1 MADVLTPK
9 RERFCEEYLVDL
21 CGAEAAVRAGYARSG
36 AKQEAY
42 RLMAM
47 PVVQERIAELQAARS
62 DRTAITADR
71 VLEEAGRIGFAKITD
86 LVRWGVKE
94 VAIGFDADG
103 KRLAPQDIGDA
114 VMVHH
119 ELAPFLEPIN
129 SDELPEHVKAA
140 VSEVALTK
148 DGLKLKLHG
157 KVEALN
163 LAARHLGMFVD
174 RHEVTGAGGKPL
186 VADEAT
192 TAARVAAL
200 IAAAK
205 ARRDGEAD
213 DGDAA
218 S

>member
-1 MADVLTPK
+1 MADDLTPK
-9 RERFCEEYLVDL
+9 REQFCQEYLIDL
-21 CGAEAAVRAGYARSG
+21 NGAEAAIRAGYARSG

-42 RLMAM
+42 RLMAR
-47 PVVQERIAELQAARS
+47 PEVQERIAALQAARS
-62 DRTAITADR
+62 ERTSITADR

-94 VAIGFDADG
+94 VAIGFDGDG
-103 KRLAPQDIGDA
+103 KRLSPQDIGDA
-114 VMVHH
+114 VVVHH
-119 ELAPFLEPIN
+119 ELAPFLEPID
-129 SDELPEHVKAA
+129 SDDLPDHVKAA
-140 VSEVALTK
+140 VAEVALTK
-148 DGLKLKLHG
+148 DGLKLKMHG

-174 RHEVTGAGGKPL
+174 RHEVSGPGGKAL
-186 VADEAT
+186 VGDEAA
-192 TAARVAAL
+192 TAARVAAI

-213 DGDAA
+213 AGDAE